1 MKKISE
7 LMSLKGR
14 VAAITG
20 GAGHIGSAM
29 AEALAELGANIMILD
44 ISLESCLPV
53 CERISKEYAVETL
66 PLVVNLAQEEHI
78 RTVPD
83 SVVKKFGRLDILV
96 NCAAFVGTSKL
107 SGWVVPFEK
116 QSADTWKQ
124 ALDVNLTAPF
134 ILTQACTSALRN
146 SGNGSVI
153 NVASIYGLV
162 GPDMRLY
169 EGTLM
174 GNPAA
179 YAASKGGLVQLTRW
193 FASVLAPDI
202 RVNAITPGGVS
213 RGQPEVFQ
221 KRYIERTPLKRMA
234 TEEDFKGAVAYLASD
249 LSSYVTG
256 QNIIVDGGWT
266 AW

>member
-1 MKKISE
+1 MKRISE

-14 VAAITG
+14 VALITG

-29 AEALAELGANIMILD
+29 AEALAELGASIVIMD
-44 ISLESCLPV
+44 ISSESCCSV
-53 CERISKEYAVETL
+53 CEKITKDYNADVL
-66 PLVVNLAQEEHI
+66 PLFADLAEEEQI
-78 RTVPD
+78 RLIPQK
-83 SVVKKFGRLDILV
+83 VKDKFGRLDILV
-96 NCAAFVGTSKL
+96 NCAALVGTSTL
-107 SGWVVPFEK
+107 QGWITPFEE

-134 ILTQACTSALRN
+134 ILAQACTSALKK

-153 NVASIYGLV
+153 NVASIYGIQ

-169 EGTLM
+169 EGTPM

-179 YAASKGGLVQLTRW
+179 YAASKGGLLQLTRW
-193 FASVLAPDI
+193 LATVLAPGI

-213 RGQPEVFQ
+213 GGQSDVFQ

-234 TEEDFKGAVAYLASD
+234 IEDDFKGAIAYLASD

-266 AW
+266 TW